1 MLQNKKNVFWEA
13 LIMTVAI
20 FVVGLFLGMTIE
32 TTNSNKINNLYI
44 ASEISL
50 VDATTISQ
58 LAEEE
63 SIGCESI
70 KETKINFA
78 NKVYEEAKQLEIY
91 ETSGKLTSGLK
102 LLHKKYDLLRTIL
115 WISSEKSLERCEN
128 YNLIVYLYEYES
140 EDLEVKATQKVWSRI
155 LSDVTQEKENIL
167 LLPIAADEDLSSLNI
182 LLDKYEIETLPALVI
197 NNQDIVYNIE
207 NSKSLDEFLIN

>member
-1 MLQNKKNVFWEA
+1 
-13 LIMTVAI
+13 MTVAI

>member
-102 LLHKKYDLLRTIL
+102 LLHKK
-115 WISSEKSLERCEN
+115 
-128 YNLIVYLYEYES
+128 
-140 EDLEVKATQKVWSRI
+140 
-155 LSDVTQEKENIL
+155 
-167 LLPIAADEDLSSLNI
+167 
-182 LLDKYEIETLPALVI
+182 
-197 NNQDIVYNIE
+197 
-207 NSKSLDEFLIN
+207 

>member
-197 NNQDIVYNIE
+197 NNQDIVYNSE
-207 NSKSLDEFLIN
+207 KSKSLDEFLIN